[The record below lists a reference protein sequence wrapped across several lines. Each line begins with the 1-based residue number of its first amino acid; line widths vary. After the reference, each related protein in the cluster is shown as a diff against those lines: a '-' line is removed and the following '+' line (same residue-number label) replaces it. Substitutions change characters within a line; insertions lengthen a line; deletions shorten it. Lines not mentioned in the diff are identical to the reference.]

1 MSSASLCTGF
11 PRFRSFDVIMMAIE
25 QVLVGVNCVLTPLL
39 CTFIVYTSDNGSID
53 TLSVSWSIVLLA
65 DKISRYHI
73 KLYEATRL
81 SPDEC
86 FIRITL
92 FHEFISV
99 IQENDKNNAIIYTAK
114 RIHRCCFTYCT
125 PHPKSRVSIIF
136 LFEVEMPVNDSCTC
150 SAD

>member
-1 MSSASLCTGF
+1 MSSASLCEGS

-39 CTFIVYTSDNGSID
+39 CTFIVYTSDNDSID

-65 DKISRYHI
+65 DKISWYHM

-86 FIRITL
+86 FIRMTL
-92 FHEFISV
+92 FHELYQKYRKTMKKKPV
-99 IQENDKNNAIIYTAK
+99 IYTAK
-114 RIHRCCFTYCT
+114 RLYRCCFISCT
-125 PHPKSRVSIIF
+125 LHPKLRVSII
-136 LFEVEMPVNDSCTC
+136 LLLIV
-150 SAD
+150 